1 MYCDYFICS
10 EYSFFQASQMANWR
24 TFTQYFLRRE
34 YGIKHCFA
42 IKKKSFTQN
51 FEIFS
56 KRAHITNVTNA
67 WLPLITAKSVKQY
80 QCNGPSGKRQP
91 AELYYSGKD
100 IQRQEEIIG
109 WVEKEKAQRWTEAR
123 EENDGNKSVFQ
134 WK

>member
-1 MYCDYFICS
+1 MII
-10 EYSFFQASQMANWR
+10 SFAQNILSFRLPRWLTEEHILNIIYAESMVLNTA
-24 TFTQYFLRRE
+24 
-34 YGIKHCFA
+34 G

-56 KRAHITNVTNA
+56 KRAHITNVANT

-80 QCNGPSGKRQP
+80 QCNGPSGKRQS

-109 WVEKEKAQRWTEAR
+109 
-123 EENDGNKSVFQ
+123 
-134 WK
+134 